1 MRQEIEEFPE
11 WREAMVIRQLRGRG
25 IKDERLLTAMGRIP
39 REQFVPEQMWKQ
51 AYADGPLP
59 IGNNQ
64 TISQPYVVAAMTE
77 ALGLNP
83 GDRVLEIGTGS
94 GYQTAVLVEYG
105 FEVFTVERIP
115 ELFELARIRFAKLG
129 YESVSC
135 HLGDGY
141 EGWKEYAPFDGII
154 VTAAAPEIPARLV
167 QQLDLKGRIVI
178 PVGTWSQELRV
189 IQKVEDGSLQ
199 ERVLFPV
206 RFVPLVRGET

>member
-1 MRQEIEEFPE
+1 MWQDVEDFSEQ
-11 WREAMVIRQLRGRG
+11 REVMVERQLRGRG
-25 IKDERLLTAMGRIP
+25 IKDERLLSAMGTIP
-39 REQFVPEQMWKQ
+39 REEFVPERMWKQ

-59 IGNNQ
+59 IGNDQ

-105 FEVFTVERIP
+105 FEVYTVERIP
-115 ELFELARIRFAKLG
+115 ELYELARSRFAKLG

-135 HLGDGY
+135 RLGDGY
-141 EGWKEYAPFDGII
+141 EGWKENAPFDGII
-154 VTAAAPEIPARLV
+154 VTAAAPEIPTCLV

-178 PVGTWSQELRV
+178 PVGSWSQELRV

>member
-1 MRQEIEEFPE
+1 MRQGEEEFSE
-11 WREAMVIRQLRGRG
+11 WREAMVVRQLRGRG
-25 IKDERLLTAMGRIP
+25 IKDERLLSVMGTIH

-59 IGNNQ
+59 IGNDQ

-115 ELFELARIRFAKLG
+115 ELFELARSRLSKLG

-141 EGWKEYAPFDGII
+141 EGWKEHAPFDGII
-154 VTAAAPEIPARLV
+154 VTAAAPEIPTHLLK
-167 QQLDLKGRIVI
+167 QLDLKGRIVI
-178 PVGTWSQELRV
+178 PVGTWSQELRI
-189 IQKVEDGSLQ
+189 IQKTEDGSLQ

>member
-1 MRQEIEEFPE
+1 
-11 WREAMVIRQLRGRG
+11 MVIRQLRGRG

-59 IGNNQ
+59 IGNDQ
-64 TISQPYVVAAMTE
+64 TISQPYIVAAMTE
-77 ALGLNP
+77 ALELNP

-115 ELFELARIRFAKLG
+115 ELFELARIRLAKLG

-141 EGWKEYAPFDGII
+141 EGWKEFAPFDGII
-154 VTAAAPEIPARLV
+154 VTAAAPEIPVRLI
-167 QQLDLKGRIVI
+167 QQLDFKGRIVI
-178 PVGTWSQELRV
+178 PVGSWSQELRV
-189 IQKVEDGSLQ
+189 IKKVEDGSLK
-199 ERVLFPV
+199 EKVLFPV

>member
-1 MRQEIEEFPE
+1 MRQEVEEFPE
-11 WREAMVIRQLRGRG
+11 WREAMVKRQLRGRG

-39 REQFVPEQMWKQ
+39 REKFVSEQMWKQ

-59 IGNNQ
+59 IGNDQ

-105 FEVFTVERIP
+105 FEVYTVERIP
-115 ELFELARIRFAKLG
+115 ELYELARRRLEKLG
-129 YESVSC
+129 YDSVSR

-141 EGWKEYAPFDGII
+141 EGWKEYAPFNGII
-154 VTAAAPEIPARLV
+154 VTAAAPEIPVRLIE
-167 QQLDLKGRIVI
+167 QLDLNGRIVI
-178 PVGTWSQELRV
+178 PVGSWSQELRV
-189 IQKVEDGSLQ
+189 IQKIDDGSLK
-199 ERVLFPV
+199 EKVLFPV

>member
-1 MRQEIEEFPE
+1 MWQGEEEFSE
-11 WREAMVIRQLRGRG
+11 WREAMVVRQLRGRG
-25 IKDERLLTAMGRIP
+25 IKDERLLSVMGTIP
-39 REQFVPEQMWKQ
+39 REQFVSEQMWKQ

-59 IGNNQ
+59 IGNDQ

-115 ELFELARIRFAKLG
+115 ELFELARGRLAKLG

-154 VTAAAPEIPARLV
+154 VTAAAPEIPTRLL

-178 PVGTWSQELRV
+178 PVGTWSQELRI
-189 IQKVEDGSLQ
+189 IQKTEDGSLQ

>member
-1 MRQEIEEFPE
+1 MWQDVEDFSEQ
-11 WREAMVIRQLRGRG
+11 REVMVERQLRGRG
-25 IKDERLLTAMGRIP
+25 IKDERLLSAMGMIP
-39 REQFVPEQMWKQ
+39 REEFVPERMWKQ

-59 IGNNQ
+59 IGNDQ

-115 ELFELARIRFAKLG
+115 ELFEMARSRFSKLG

-135 HLGDGY
+135 RLGDGY

-167 QQLDLKGRIVI
+167 QQLDLNGRIVI
-178 PVGTWSQELRV
+178 PVGTRSQELRI
-189 IQKVEDGSLQ
+189 IQKTEDGSLQ